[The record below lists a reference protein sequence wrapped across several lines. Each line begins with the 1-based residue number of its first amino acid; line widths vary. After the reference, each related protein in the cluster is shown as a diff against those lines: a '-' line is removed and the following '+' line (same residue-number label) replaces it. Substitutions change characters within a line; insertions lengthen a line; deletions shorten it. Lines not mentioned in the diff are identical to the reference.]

1 MRKNVTIMDVAR
13 DCGLSKSTVA
23 YALNSSA
30 EGKVSLT
37 KREIVRKSASKL
49 GYRPNIMAQ
58 SLRNGK
64 TNSIGLLWSLSGPH
78 DSLGLVRNISI
89 RLMHKG
95 YACHVADS
103 LSDIRIIKQCLVDFR
118 SRNVDGLII
127 QFDEKLSRNKEVS
140 DLLREIQNVIIVTP
154 EAVGNQF
161 DNLIID
167 RTQAVRNIVDHFVA
181 TGRKRLTLLST
192 TDTSR
197 ENAFSEQI
205 KLHDLPYSEDSIIHV
220 EANYDGDDSS
230 SIRWLHF
237 VDTVKNKFNGQ
248 IPFDALICSTDEAAA
263 AVINYL
269 YESGYKVPEDIAV
282 SGFNNSGMTAY
293 FRPPLA
299 SVDRRNQE
307 SAENITEML
316 LNRIKTPALQ
326 PQNRKIEMKFIHRKS
341 AG

>member
-23 YALNSSA
+23 YALNGSA
-30 EGKVSLT
+30 KGKVSSV
-37 KREIVRKSASKL
+37 KREIVKKSALKL
-49 GYRPNIMAQ
+49 GYRPNFMAQ

-103 LSDIRIIKQCLVDFR
+103 LSDPGIVERCLMDFR

-127 QFDEKLSRNKEVS
+127 QIDEKLLKNKEILN
-140 DLLREIQNVIIVTP
+140 LLREIQNVVVVAP
-154 EAVGNQF
+154 ETVENQF

-167 RTQAVRNIVDHFVA
+167 RTQAIRDIVDHFVA
-181 TGRKRLTLLST
+181 TGRKQLTLLST
-192 TDTSR
+192 TDSGR
-197 ENAFSEQI
+197 EHAFREQI
-205 KLHDLPYSEDSIIHV
+205 KLHNLPYSEDSIIHV
-220 EANYDGDDSS
+220 ETNHDGDYSS
-230 SIRWLHF
+230 SIRWLYF

-248 IPFDALICSTDEAAA
+248 IPFDALICSTDEAAS
-263 AVINYL
+263 AVISYL

-282 SGFNNSGMTAY
+282 SGFNNSGMAAY

-299 SVDRRNQE
+299 SVDRQNQE

-316 LNRIKTPALQ
+316 LNRIKTPALP
-326 PQNRKIEMKFIHRKS
+326 PQNKKLEMKFIHRKS